1 MHYYKLFSLGFI
13 VALLSSCGT
22 LPERVES
29 DDIPSWCQEEE
40 EDVSLIP
47 YLILGIS
54 TIVQISDALADESFY
69 ACGIATGS
77 EVGATRTKALKNAK
91 DQIYSQLVGR
101 ILSKVKRHELVDNY
115 QTQIHNNAFGY
126 KTVEF
131 ESIDIKSGYTMFLLI
146 ETKGEDLFGTIE
158 ALRNKDTIQQYE
170 AYKKE
175 HDNAGY
181 FDND

>member
-1 MHYYKLFSLGFI
+1 LIQTQQFYNQKHCYEFVKLFSLGFI

-40 EDVSLIP
+40 EYVSLIP

-77 EVGATRTKALKNAK
+77 EVGATRTSS
-91 DQIYSQLVGR
+91 SQ
-101 ILSKVKRHELVDNY
+101 HW
-115 QTQIHNNAFGY
+115 QC
-126 KTVEF
+126 
-131 ESIDIKSGYTMFLLI
+131 LL
-146 ETKGEDLFGTIE
+146 THPCRSPKCMGC
-158 ALRNKDTIQQYE
+158 LR
-170 AYKKE
+170 
-175 HDNAGY
+175 
-181 FDND
+181 F

>member
-1 MHYYKLFSLGFI
+1 
-13 VALLSSCGT
+13 

-29 DDIPSWCQEEE
+29 NDIPSWCQEEE

-47 YLILGIS
+47 RIS

-131 ESIDIKSGYTMFLLI
+131 ESIDT
-146 ETKGEDLFGTIE
+146 FGQSTT
-158 ALRNKDTIQQYE
+158 R
-170 AYKKE
+170 
-175 HDNAGY
+175 G
-181 FDND
+181 